1 MQNELQTDWFNHLID
16 DCQNIIV
23 EAEFTSRWVLVE
35 GYHAL
40 GTRILQEYN
49 NFERAEIYGK
59 EIVSCMKRF
68 LDQSN
73 SLNNFLI

>member
-49 NFERAEIYGK
+49 NLNALKFME
-59 EIVSCMKRF
+59 KR
-68 LDQSN
+68 
-73 SLNNFLI
+73 